1 MFLVTEDIMASTAQT
16 TTHSTAAGAKPRAR
30 LFWSALNV
38 LLCSAIALVSF
49 RYLFGVGPVPPLIF
63 DNLFKAP
70 WLVVHVAG
78 AATALLVSPL
88 QLIPAIRQGR
98 PRLHRWLGRIYVV
111 GRTIRGVAGLPL
123 AFGSAAGPI
132 ATVGFGCL
140 AVAWLATTLV
150 GWRAGS
156 QKEVAEHRRWMVRS
170 FSLTYAAVTLRI
182 YLAILPALPVAFVSG
197 YRVVS
202 FLCWV
207 PNLLLAEVL
216 LRRGRQSA
224 RAGRLSAF
232 GQRPVSDS
240 AA

>member
-1 MFLVTEDIMASTAQT
+1 
-16 TTHSTAAGAKPRAR
+16 
-30 LFWSALNV
+30 
-38 LLCSAIALVSF
+38 
-49 RYLFGVGPVPPLIF
+49 
-63 DNLFKAP
+63 
-70 WLVVHVAG
+70 VHVAG

-88 QLIPAIRQGR
+88 QLIPALRRGR

-111 GRTIRGVAGLPL
+111 GCTVGGLAGLPL

-132 ATVGFGCL
+132 ATMGFGGL

-150 GWRAGS
+150 GWRAGT
-156 QKEVAEHRRWMVRS
+156 QKQVAEHRRWMVRS

-182 YLAILPALPVAFVSG
+182 YLAILPALPIAFVSG

-207 PNLLLAEVL
+207 PNLVLAELL
-216 LRRGRQSA
+216 LRRGRQGT
-224 RAGRLSAF
+224 RDGGISAF
-232 GQRPVSDS
+232 SQRPVSDS